1 MLLDGPIVAD
11 LHTHSTASDGVDSPS
26 RVSERAAAAGLEA
39 YALTDHDSIDGVAEA
54 RQRGRELGVEVLAG
68 AELTAYV
75 GSREVHILGYRLDIT
90 HEGLRAHCRSFREQ
104 RDWRAGEIARRLE
117 AAGAPIDIDAVRRS
131 ADGGSIGRPHLAQA
145 LLAAGHVATMEE
157 AFERFLGDGGPA
169 NVPKSNMPPAQV
181 IAIIR
186 EAGGVAVLAHPGLG
200 NQFDLIPAMAG
211 DGLSG
216 IEVFHSAHTGEH
228 VQAALTATHERGLLR
243 TGGSD
248 CHGALPGRTPNLG
261 RFGLDESRWRTLRR
275 ALSLP

>member
-11 LHTHSTASDGVDSPS
+11 LHTHSNASDGVDPPH
-26 RVSERAAAAGLEA
+26 RVTERAFAAGLQA
-39 YALTDHDSIDGVAEA
+39 YALTDHDSVDGVAEA
-54 RQRGRELGVEVLAG
+54 QARGRELGIEVLAG

-75 GSREVHILGYRLDIT
+75 GSREVHILGYRLDVG
-90 HEGLRAHCRSFREQ
+90 HEGLLGHCRAFREQ

-117 AAGAPIDIDAVRRS
+117 EAGAPIDIDAVRRS
-131 ADGGSIGRPHLAQA
+131 ADGGSIGRPHLAKA

-157 AFERFLGDGGPA
+157 AFERFLGDGRPA
-169 NVPKSNMPPAQV
+169 NVPKSNVSPAEV

-186 EAGGVAVLAHPGLG
+186 QAGGVAVLAHPGLG
-200 NQFDLIPAMAG
+200 NQFDLVAPMG
-211 DGLSG
+211 GVGLGG

-228 VQAALTATHERGLLR
+228 VQAALACSHERGLLR

-248 CHGALPGRTPNLG
+248 CHGALPGREPAIG
-261 RFGLDESRWRTLRR
+261 RFGLDQSRWLSLRR